1 MWFFFFAFSMF
12 MLPNSAACFLFLAWN
27 GISFFARF
35 FLSTRNLLPLLQ
47 LVLDRAGTLT
57 RRIFPFNLLKLTRN
71 GAAFLAKDSRK
82 WLSYVCRTRFHTFSL
97 SHLLSPLSRCSLTAH
112 CFFFLNIRSNGLF
125 FYVWYL
131 LALLQST
138 LAQTLF
144 CLIVYI

>member
-1 MWFFFFAFSMF
+1 MGFPAFGARFSAPGWFGW
-12 MLPNSAACFLFLAWN
+12 MLLNWLNSQQNDVVFLFCFLYVYAAKLCCVLSFLAWN

-112 CFFFLNIRSNGLF
+112 CFFS
-125 FYVWYL
+125 
-131 LALLQST
+131 
-138 LAQTLF
+138 
-144 CLIVYI
+144 